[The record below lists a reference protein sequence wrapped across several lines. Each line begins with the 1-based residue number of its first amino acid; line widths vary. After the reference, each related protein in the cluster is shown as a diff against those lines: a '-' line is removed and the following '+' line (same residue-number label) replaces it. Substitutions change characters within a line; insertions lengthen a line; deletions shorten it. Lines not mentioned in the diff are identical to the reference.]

1 MNSTN
6 VKSLRCNSDEA
17 TEEADEQSKQLL
29 KILKEFGVEASI
41 SEIVFGRSV
50 SRYELRIDD
59 AAPRS
64 RITSL
69 IDDMSLRLGVSSI
82 RLEFP
87 FRGKPCVRIEVPK
100 SRPQPVLFS
109 ELVQNLCFVR
119 GSNKLNLAI
128 GLNIEGKPILVDLTE
143 TPHLLI
149 AGSCSSEVK
158 TFINTIIV
166 SILYQA
172 KAQHVKLILLDS
184 ETPGLIPFSRIPHLM
199 FPIISKKEKAA
210 AALQWAVEEM
220 NRRYETFAR
229 CGVRSIS
236 SFNAELPRLKTDI
249 DSRLEI
255 MPRIVIIILELA
267 DLIATEP
274 SFTEAS
280 ICRISQMG
288 TAAGIHLIIA
298 GCCLSS
304 NVLTGLIKA
313 NLPSRVGFAVSTC
326 KDSRVILDM
335 KGAERL
341 LGNGDLLFLPR
352 NSKRPLRLQS
362 ASISDDELPV
372 WLAKTSSK
380 KHSFKE
386 SDRFC
391 PSPKIF

>member
-1 MNSTN
+1 MLNSTN

-41 SEIVFGRSV
+41 SAIVFGPSV

-59 AAPRS
+59 GTPRS

-69 IDDMSLRLGVSSI
+69 IDDINLRLGVSSV

-87 FRGKPCVRIEVPK
+87 LRGKPCVRIEVPN
-100 SRPQPVLFS
+100 SRPRPVLFS
-109 ELVQNLCFVR
+109 DLVQSHCFVR

-128 GLNIEGKPILVDLTE
+128 GINIEGQPILVDLAE
-143 TPHLLI
+143 IPHLLI
-149 AGSCSSEVK
+149 AGSCGSEVK

-184 ETPGLIPFSRIPHLM
+184 ETPWLIPFSRIPHLM

-220 NRRYETFAR
+220 NRRYEIFDR

-249 DSRLEI
+249 DSRLKI

-267 DLIATEP
+267 ELMVANPRFAET
-274 SFTEAS
+274 S

-288 TAAGIHLIIA
+288 AAVGIHLIIA
-298 GCCLSS
+298 GSRLSC

-313 NLPSRVGFAVSTC
+313 SLPSRVGFAVSTC

-341 LGNGDLLFLPR
+341 LGNGDLLFRPR
-352 NSKRPLRLQS
+352 DSKRPLRLQS
-362 ASISDDELPV
+362 ASISDEELAI
-372 WLAKTSSK
+372 WLAKISSK
-380 KHSFKE
+380 KRSFKE
-386 SDRFC
+386 SD
-391 PSPKIF
+391 